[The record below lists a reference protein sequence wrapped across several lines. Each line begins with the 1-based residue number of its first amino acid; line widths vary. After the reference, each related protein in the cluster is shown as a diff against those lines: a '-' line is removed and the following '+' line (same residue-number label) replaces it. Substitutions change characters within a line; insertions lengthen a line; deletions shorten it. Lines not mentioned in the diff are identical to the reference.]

1 MKLATKLLSLICKRD
16 VIDNLDFMLIYNVAL
31 RTFNS
36 RRMKAERK
44 ERRAPRQ
51 AQWFPMLL
59 SPPALDGS
67 FAGDVGFDP
76 LGFSKD
82 KESMYRMR
90 EAEIKHSRLA
100 MLAAAGWP
108 LSELWHN
115 GLAKAFDLESLLQ
128 SENRAPSILNG
139 GLLNEWIIGT
149 AIGTVALSA
158 ALEYLTNQAVSISNL
173 NSVITILENSCTH
186 YLYIALCIGSVSKS
200 ELQARQHRIRSFG
213 FTFIPFNVPLRSNR
227 FGSYSRREACKR

>member
-1 MKLATKLLSLICKRD
+1 MKLVTKSLFLICKRN
-16 VIDNLDFMLIYNVAL
+16 VVDNLDCMLISTIIL
-31 RTFNS
+31 HIFNP

-59 SPPALDGS
+59 
-67 FAGDVGFDP
+67 
-76 LGFSKD
+76 SKD

-115 GLAKAFDLESLLQ
+115 GLAKTFDLESLLQ

-139 GLLNEWIIGT
+139 GLLNEWIIAT

-158 ALEYLTNQAVSISNL
+158 SLEYLTNQAVSTKLYPI
-173 NSVITILENSCTH
+173 ITIIDNSFTN
-186 YLYIALCIGSVSKS
+186 S
-200 ELQARQHRIRSFG
+200 SF
-213 FTFIPFNVPLRSNR
+213 IYCVLP
-227 FGSYSRREACKR
+227 

>member
-1 MKLATKLLSLICKRD
+1 MKLVTKSLFLICKRNL
-16 VIDNLDFMLIYNVAL
+16 VDNLDCMLISTIILYI
-31 RTFNS
+31 FNP

-115 GLAKAFDLESLLQ
+115 GLAKTFDLESLLQ

-139 GLLNEWIIGT
+139 GLLNEWIIAT

-158 ALEYLTNQAVSISNL
+158 SLEYLTNQAVSTNL
-173 NSVITILENSCTH
+173 YPIITIIVLPTH
-186 YLYIALCIGSVSKS
+186 HLYTAFCLDSVSKS
-200 ELQARQHRIRSFG
+200 
-213 FTFIPFNVPLRSNR
+213 
-227 FGSYSRREACKR
+227 

>member
-1 MKLATKLLSLICKRD
+1 
-16 VIDNLDFMLIYNVAL
+16 MLYIYFKTINQC
-31 RTFNS
+31 S
-36 RRMKAERK
+36 MKAERK

-115 GLAKAFDLESLLQ
+115 GLAKSFGLDSLLQ

-139 GLLNEWIIGT
+139 GLLNEWVIGT

-158 ALEYLTNQAVSISNL
+158 ALEYVTNQAVSSTSLTSI
-173 NSVITILENSCTH
+173 VIIED
-186 YLYIALCIGSVSKS
+186 
-200 ELQARQHRIRSFG
+200 IR
-213 FTFIPFNVPLRSNR
+213 L
-227 FGSYSRREACKR
+227 SRN